1 MRRDYKVKDGIVI
14 NLQSLLKF
22 AIANSAYVA
31 FKAPQTIVGNNVILT
46 LPESYGSANQILSTN
61 ATGNLFWVDQTSP
74 GSGNLDGGIPSSNYG
89 GITPVYG
96 GTP

>member
-89 GITPVYG
+89 GITPIYG

>member
-1 MRRDYKVKDGIVI
+1 MRRDFKVKDSIVI
-14 NLQSLLKF
+14 NSQNLLKF

-46 LPESYGSANQILSTN
+46 LPESYGSDNQILSTN
-61 ATGNLFWVDQTSP
+61 ATGHLFWAEQTSA
-74 GSGNLDGGIPSSNYG
+74 GFGNLDGGIPSSNYG
-89 GITPVYG
+89 GITPIYG